1 VLLVVP
7 WPVQVYTQHVP
18 LLIQTLDAA
27 FKGKLRESSFPG
39 TGPIPSAAP
48 RSILVF
54 VVGGVTYEEATK
66 VAEMNSLGIKVV
78 LGGTT
83 VHNSN
88 TFLSEL
94 RG

>member
-1 VLLVVP
+1 M
-7 WPVQVYTQHVP
+7 P

-27 FKGKLRESSFPG
+27 FKGKLRESNFPG
-39 TGPIPSAAP
+39 TDAIPTSP
-48 RSILVF
+48 PKSILVF

-66 VAEMNSLGIKVV
+66 VAEMNGSGIKVV

-94 RG
+94 YE

>member
-1 VLLVVP
+1 MAVP
-7 WPVQVYTQHVP
+7 LAGAQVYTQHVP

-39 TGPIPSAAP
+39 TGTIPTAAP

-66 VAEMNSLGIKVV
+66 VAEMNSSGIKVV